1 MSFTDDSVQSDDDF
15 SDEMND
21 LCLPSSQTSS
31 AISVLSP
38 YNPITSVSLPVS
50 SSSSRTASKTIFKI

>member
-1 MSFTDDSVQSDDDF
+1 MSFTDDSVQSDDNF

-21 LCLPSSQTSS
+21 LCLQSSQTSS

-38 YNPITSVSLPVS
+38 YNQTWGKHLLKCLKHNLKHS
-50 SSSSRTASKTIFKI
+50 